1 MTICYSGK
9 SAPSAQAIADVDDDI
24 LTVRDGRGDVNW
36 GRAKA
41 RSKLNPD
48 ISNSTN
54 KRVMRELFA
63 ENKVPMPKLL
73 TLEEVRQA
81 LSQGKKVVGRPD
93 RHSKSRG
100 FWLIETEE
108 QLTKA
113 LKGTR
118 KKNAATHFME
128 FVEATH
134 EVRVHIFR
142 GKSIR
147 ISEKAFFIDDNDKL
161 DYTTIKPTVKKLR
174 IRRAAKK
181 AVKALGLDFGAVDIL
196 VTDHAA
202 YVLEVN
208 AAPGLGG
215 TMPKLYAKVFK
226 EWYEKNPQPR

>member
-1 MTICYSGK
+1 MIICYSGK
-9 SAPSAQAIADVDDDI
+9 SAISANLIADEDDDI
-24 LTVRDGRGDVNW
+24 MTVRNGTGDINYGRYK
-36 GRAKA
+36 AK
-41 RSKLNPD
+41 SKLNPN

-63 ENKVPMPKLL
+63 EKKVPMPKLL
-73 TLEEVRQA
+73 TLEEVSQA
-81 LSQGKKVVGRPD
+81 ITEGKKVVGRPD
-93 RHSKSRG
+93 KHSQARG
-100 FWLIETEE
+100 FWLIETEQ
-108 QLTKA
+108 QLQRA

-118 KKNAATHFME
+118 KKMAATHFME
-128 FVEATH
+128 FVEASH
-134 EVRVHIFR
+134 EVRVHIFC

-147 ISEKAFFIDDNDKL
+147 ISEKAFFVDDNGKRN
-161 DYTTIKPTVKKLR
+161 YTTIKPTVKKKR

-196 VTDHAA
+196 VTDDAA

-226 EWYEKNPQPR
+226 EWYEKQNT